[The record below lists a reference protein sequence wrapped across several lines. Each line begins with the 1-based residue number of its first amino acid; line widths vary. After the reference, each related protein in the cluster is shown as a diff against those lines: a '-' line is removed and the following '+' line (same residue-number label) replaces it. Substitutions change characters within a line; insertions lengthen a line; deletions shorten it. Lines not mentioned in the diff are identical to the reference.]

1 MSKQQHEAPEQGA
14 LNAKTKI
21 DLLVLEVAEGLGEK
35 HRLPLYRR
43 ICRKFDESIIRQA
56 LSEVR
61 SIPDEK
67 IKKSRAAL
75 FVYLVR
81 KYADSKE

>member
-1 MSKQQHEAPEQGA
+1 MSQKQHEAPEQGA
-14 LNAKTKI
+14 LNANTKI
-21 DLLVLEVAEGLGEK
+21 DHLALVVAEGLGER

-43 ICRKFDESIIRQA
+43 ICRKFDESIIRRA
-56 LSEVR
+56 LAEVQ

-75 FVYLVR
+75 FIYLVK
-81 KYADSKE
+81 KYADSEN